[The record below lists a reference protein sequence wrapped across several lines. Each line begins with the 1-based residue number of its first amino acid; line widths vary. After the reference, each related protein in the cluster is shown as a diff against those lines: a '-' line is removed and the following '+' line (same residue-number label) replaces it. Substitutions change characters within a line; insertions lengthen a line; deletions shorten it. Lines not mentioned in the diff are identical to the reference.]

1 MNYLH
6 WYYTCITCVCICDS
20 HYSVYRY
27 LLTLSLM
34 DLYLLYYPDL
44 LLFQETMG
52 KVYHIWILWWR
63 FIYIFKSS
71 NVLLTECAVVLFLNL
86 YAMIFFLSTL
96 PSFFN
101 NFSVSLYMLFCHC
114 QAFFLYWRAEIILK
128 ISLDIILKPGHLLQ
142 RMWIN
147 HHFDFPRTV
156 LLPFP
161 YSLNYSS
168 PLFSCVPSLIIILI

>member
-1 MNYLH
+1 MYL
-6 WYYTCITCVCICDS
+6 WDS
-20 HYSVYRY
+20 
-27 LLTLSLM
+27 LFSLQVSPNSFFNGSF
-34 DLYLLYYPDL
+34 LLYYPDL

-52 KVYHIWILWWR
+52 KVYHIWILWWC

-71 NVLLTECAVVLFLNL
+71 NVLLTECAVVLFLNWK
-86 YAMIFFLSTL
+86 AMIFFLSTL

-101 NFSVSLYMLFCHC
+101 NFSLSLYILFFHC

-147 HHFDFPRTV
+147 HHFDFPHHSLTFSLFFELFVTSFFLRTI
-156 LLPFP
+156 
-161 YSLNYSS
+161 SNYN
-168 PLFSCVPSLIIILI
+168 IDIMT